1 MFIAGWYPA
10 KIGKVFI
17 PSQEGVND
25 KIKIQVFEAP
35 SLHRELTTPL
45 CVL

>member
-1 MFIAGWYPA
+1 MFIARWYPA

-25 KIKIQVFEAP
+25 KIKIQVFGVP
-35 SLHRELTTPL
+35 PLRRELTTTF